1 MVVFNK
7 INENAYYDSVTL
19 MVISSKISVVEGVN
33 HAAVMMGTDHN
44 KEIMK
49 NSNILNEEGEK
60 ATASDMIIGLEA
72 ASESV
77 IQEVLSVVDKELQ
90 SKTNDDEDVKT
101 KFKTIDT
108 AAKRISDLN
117 LAVISVPGKYAK
129 NEAMK
134 ALNND
139 LNVLLFSDNV
149 SVEEEVELK
158 EKAIEKGLLMMGP
171 DCGTAILNG
180 AALGFAN
187 KVSKGKIGIVGA
199 SGTGIQEVTT
209 LIDKNDS
216 GITQALGTG
225 GRDLKEAVGG
235 KMMLMELEAL
245 KMDKDTEVI
254 LIVSKPPSEKIMKK
268 IIQAVKTIEKPVVTC
283 FLGGDPRV
291 VEESGALAMETLE
304 DAAHAAV
311 DLANGKEV
319 EKVTFTLSEDKVNDY
334 VREEKE
340 KLAENQKYIRG
351 LFSGG
356 TLCYESILILKE
368 KGVNT
373 YSNVALE
380 EKYQLEN
387 PDVSQKNT
395 LLDMGEDYFT
405 DGLPHP
411 MLDTRLRV
419 ARIKEEAKDKEVAVL
434 LLDLVLGYGVHEDPA
449 GDIAPAVREAK
460 EIAAQDGRHL
470 SVVAS
475 ICGTDKDPQ
484 NFSEQEE
491 KLKEVGII
499 VMPSNAQATRMASLI
514 LER

>member
-33 HAAVMMGTDHN
+33 QAAVMMGTDHN

-72 ASESV
+72 TDESV

-90 SKTNDDEDVKT
+90 SKTTDDEDVKT
-101 KFKTIDT
+101 KFKTIDA

-134 ALNND
+134 ALNNN

-180 AALGFAN
+180 VALGFAN

-268 IIQAVKTIEKPVVTC
+268 IIQAVKNIEKPVVTC
-283 FLGGDPRV
+283 FLGGDPSL

-319 EKVTFTLSEDKVNDY
+319 EKINFTLSEDKVKSY
-334 VREEKE
+334 VREEKG
-340 KLAENQKYIRG
+340 KLKESQKYIRG

-368 KGVNT
+368 KGVTT

-419 ARIKEEAKDKEVAVL
+419 ARIKEEAKDKDVAVL
-434 LLDLVLGYGVHEDPA
+434 LLDLVLGYGVHDDPA

-460 EIAAQDGRHL
+460 ETAAQDGRYL

>member
-33 HAAVMMGTDHN
+33 QAAVMMGTDHN

-72 ASESV
+72 TDESV

-90 SKTNDDEDVKT
+90 SKTTDDEDVKT
-101 KFKTIDT
+101 KFKTIDA

-134 ALNND
+134 ALNNN

-180 AALGFAN
+180 VALGFAN

-225 GRDLKEAVGG
+225 GRDLKAAGPSFHDRSLTVGIRANT
-235 KMMLMELEAL
+235 LE
-245 KMDKDTEVI
+245 I
-254 LIVSKPPSEKIMKK
+254 LDEHN
-268 IIQAVKTIEKPVVTC
+268 TPVVT
-283 FLGGDPRV
+283 FQRVFGQQPGTIFEPAALLPLLVAKPGSWSHSPVRKHVTDPLR
-291 VEESGALAMETLE
+291 
-304 DAAHAAV
+304 DW
-311 DLANGKEV
+311 
-319 EKVTFTLSEDKVNDY
+319 
-334 VREEKE
+334 
-340 KLAENQKYIRG
+340 
-351 LFSGG
+351 
-356 TLCYESILILKE
+356 
-368 KGVNT
+368 
-373 YSNVALE
+373 
-380 EKYQLEN
+380 
-387 PDVSQKNT
+387 
-395 LLDMGEDYFT
+395 
-405 DGLPHP
+405 
-411 MLDTRLRV
+411 LDTAPTPDRRRLLVGLHQAADATDFDTATKAATRLITIGDDPSTPALGML
-419 ARIKEEAKDKEVAVL
+419 ARRMAQGSEPSLEVVN
-434 LLDLVLGYGVHEDPA
+434 LGVYDQLTR
-449 GDIAPAVREAK
+449 REAT
-460 EIAAQDGRHL
+460 A
-470 SVVAS
+470 
-475 ICGTDKDPQ
+475 
-484 NFSEQEE
+484 
-491 KLKEVGII
+491 
-499 VMPSNAQATRMASLI
+499 
-514 LER
+514 

>member
-1 MVVFNK
+1 MVVYNEVK
-7 INENAYYDSVTL
+7 ENAYYDSVTL
-19 MVISSKISVVEGVN
+19 MVISSKISVVEGVQQ
-33 HAAVMMGTDHN
+33 AAVMMGTDHN

-49 NSNILNEEGEK
+49 NSDILSEDGEK
-60 ATASDMIIGLEA
+60 ASPSDMIIGLRVENDEA
-72 ASESV
+72 VKA
-77 IQEVLSVVDKELQ
+77 VLSVVNEELQ
-90 SKTNDDEDVKT
+90 NKTTNDDDVKT
-101 KFKTIDT
+101 KFRTIDM
-108 AAKRISDLN
+108 AAKRVNQLN

-149 SVEEEVELK
+149 SIEEEVELK
-158 EKAIEKGLLMMGP
+158 ERALEKGLLMMGP

-180 AALGFAN
+180 VALGFAN

-209 LIDKNDS
+209 IIDKNGS

-245 KMDKDTEVI
+245 KMDQETEVI
-254 LIVSKPPSEKIMKK
+254 LIVSKPPSEVIMKK
-268 IIQAVKTIEKPVVTC
+268 IIQAIKKIDKPVVTC
-283 FLGGDPRV
+283 FLGGDPSLV
-291 VEESGALAMETLE
+291 DGSGALAMETLE

-311 DLANGKEV
+311 DLANGQEAKKINFTIAASQV
-319 EKVTFTLSEDKVNDY
+319 EGYIAK
-334 VREEKE
+334 EKE
-340 KLAENQKYIRG
+340 QIKGNQHYIRG

-356 TLCYESILILKE
+356 TLCYESILIMKE
-368 KGVNT
+368 KGFNT

-380 EKYQLEN
+380 SNYNLEN
-387 PDVSQKNT
+387 PDISKDNT
-395 LLDMGEDYFT
+395 MLDMGEDYFT
-405 DGLPHP
+405 EGLPHP

-419 ARIKEEAKDKEVAVL
+419 ARIKEEAKNPEVAVL

-449 GDIAPAVREAK
+449 GEIAPAVREAK
-460 EIAAQDGRHL
+460 KMAAQDGRYL
-470 SVVAS
+470 SVIAS

-484 NFSEQEE
+484 NIEEQEE
-491 KLKEVGII
+491 KLKDAGII
-499 VMPSNAQATRMASLI
+499 VMPSNAQATRLASFI
-514 LER
+514 LKK

>member
-1 MVVFNK
+1 MVVYNK
-7 INENAYYDSVTL
+7 VNENAYYDSVTL
-19 MVISSKISVVEGVN
+19 MVISSKISVVEGVR

-49 NSNILNEEGEK
+49 GSNILSEEGQK
-60 ATASDMIIGLEA
+60 ASASDMIIGLEA
-72 ASESV
+72 DNEDV
-77 IQEVLSVVDKELQ
+77 IKEVLAVVDEELQ
-90 SKTNDDEDVKT
+90 SKTTSDDDVKT
-101 KFKTIDT
+101 KFRTIDM
-108 AAKRISDLN
+108 AAKRIGQLN

-139 LNVLLFSDNV
+139 LNVLMFSDNV
-149 SVEEEVELK
+149 SIEEEVELK
-158 EKAIEKGLLMMGP
+158 EKALEKGLLMMGP

-180 AALGFAN
+180 VALGFAN

-209 LIDKNDS
+209 IIDKNNS

-245 KMDKDTEVI
+245 KMDSATEVI
-254 LIVSKPPSEKIMKK
+254 LIVSKPPSEIIMKK
-268 IIQAVKTIEKPVVTC
+268 IIAAIKDIDKPVVTC
-283 FLGGDPRV
+283 FLGGDPSLV
-291 VEESGALAMETLE
+291 DESGALAMETLE

-319 EKVTFTLSEDKVNDY
+319 SKITFTIPTSQVDEY
-334 VREEKE
+334 VRKEKE
-340 KLAENQKYIRG
+340 QLKDSQTYIRG

-356 TLCYESILILKE
+356 TLCYESILIMKKKE
-368 KGVNT
+368 FNT

-380 EKYQLEN
+380 GKYVLEN
-387 PDVSQKNT
+387 PDVSKENT
-395 LLDMGEDYFT
+395 MLDMGEDYFT
-405 DGLPHP
+405 EGLPHP

-419 ARIKEEAKDKEVAVL
+419 ARIKEEAKDEKVAVL

-449 GDIAPAVREAK
+449 GDIAPAVKEAK
-460 EIAAQDGRHL
+460 RIAEQNGRYL

-484 NFSEQEE
+484 NIEEQEE
-491 KLKEVGII
+491 KLKEAGII
-499 VMPSNAQATRMASLI
+499 VMPSNAQATRLASLI
-514 LER
+514 LEK